1 MNKIK
6 EEQLKTIQEQ
16 QTKIHKLLN
25 EIGVREAQ
33 KMDLLNQLAREN
45 EEVNEFKKQLE
56 DEYGQ
61 VNINV
66 ETGEYEEIEK
76 DEENKLKVV
85 KEVEEPTDA

>member
-16 QTKIHKLLN
+16 QTKIHQLLN